1 MILAALVLQ
10 AAAPQS
16 AVDAER
22 AFNAAAQAKGQWT
35 AFRAFAASDATM
47 FVPQPVK
54 AQDWLKDRK
63 DPPRS
68 VGWWPTKSYV
78 SCDGKLAVNT
88 GGWKLPDGT
97 VGYFSTVWRKEADG
111 SWKWIVDG
119 GDALTA
125 ARPQPAE
132 PVTKRASCAP
142 MEAIVSSTSAPADAK
157 VGDGESPDGTIAW
170 HWQVTPD
177 GARTFEVM
185 VWNGKQAAPVLNDKI
200 AAPAQ

>member
-1 MILAALVLQ
+1 MILAALILQ

-22 AFNAAAQAKGQWT
+22 AFNAAAQTKGQWT
-35 AFRAFAASDATM
+35 AFRQFAASDATM

-54 AQDWLKDRK
+54 AQEFLKDKK
-63 DPPRS
+63 DPPKP
-68 VGWWPTKSYV
+68 VEWWPTASWV

-88 GGWKLPDGT
+88 GGWKLPNGA

-119 GDALTA
+119 GDGLDA
-125 ARPQPAE
+125 ARPQPSA
-132 PVTKRASCAP
+132 PVVTRASCAA
-142 MEAIVSSTSAPADAK
+142 MAADVSDTAAPADAK

-170 HWQVTPD
+170 RWQVTPD

-185 VWNGKQAAPVLNDKI
+185 AWDGKQLASVLADHI
-200 AAPAQ
+200 AAPAK